1 MTSFTASPN
10 CFRNNKQ
17 KKVRFNRERGDARL
31 GLGIP
36 RFCSCYSMARN
47 GKRRQDLKVPSVVA
61 TLAKANT
68 GVFAGG
74 LIRNPTNASPK
85 HVAEMVADAIA

>member
-1 MTSFTASPN
+1 
-10 CFRNNKQ
+10 
-17 KKVRFNRERGDARL
+17 
-31 GLGIP
+31 
-36 RFCSCYSMARN
+36 MARN
-47 GKRRQDLKVPSVVA
+47 GKRRKDLKVPSVVA

-74 LIRNPTNASPK
+74 LIRNLINARPK